1 MSAEAAQ
8 EAADNQASRTEQ
20 LRASTPSEGARAS
33 TPSEGASHGHG
44 HGHGHGAAGSSES
57 SSDGHAHGHDADGN
71 CLEGGHSH
79 GDGGT
84 DSMAKALGG
93 GGGGAGHGHGHGGPP
108 PGGGG
113 QQSNMNPGGGGQMG
127 VTSVISMC
135 PDITKPMDGS
145 EPVKLTPQ
153 QEMQVE
159 HMGRMMAAMVMTGV
173 GRAFKMMHAGLSEEQ
188 KKVSTDAMERAQKES
203 MMGTQTAQFEGQAMV
218 ERAMGEVLE
227 SLTEEQQT
235 AWDGHIDQFIRG
247 NVPDDTTQCYVLA
260 GIKVREIELKLKAL
274 TTVRRPRL
282 PSRLAPRRC

>member
-44 HGHGHGAAGSSES
+44 HGHGAAGSSES

-84 DSMAKALGG
+84 DSMAKTLGG
-93 GGGGAGHGHGHGGPP
+93 GSGGGGHGHGHGGPP

-113 QQSNMNPGGGGQMG
+113 QQPNMNPGGQMG

-145 EPVKLTPQ
+145 EPVELTPQ

-188 KKVSTDAMERAQKES
+188 QKVSTDAMERAQKES
-203 MMGTQTAQFEGQAMV
+203 MMGTQTAQFEGQAMM

-227 SLTEEQQT
+227 SLTTEQQT
-235 AWDGHIDQFIRG
+235 AWDGHIDQFIRS

-274 TTVRRPRL
+274 TTVRRRS